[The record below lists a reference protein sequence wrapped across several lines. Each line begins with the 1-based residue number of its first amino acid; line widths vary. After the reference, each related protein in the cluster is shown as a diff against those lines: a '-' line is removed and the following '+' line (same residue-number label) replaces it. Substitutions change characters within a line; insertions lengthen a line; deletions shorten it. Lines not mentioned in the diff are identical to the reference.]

1 MGEVII
7 TDKVFPE
14 WKLTSQFINQHLSR
28 ALSLDAKLSSHPIEV
43 ECPDANRINQVRIYP
58 SPCSN
63 KSSQR
68 SRSSM
73 LCLTRKLLRV
83 RMNIGST
90 YAC

>member
-58 SPCSN
+58 AFA
-63 KSSQR
+63 
-68 SRSSM
+68 
-73 LCLTRKLLRV
+73 
-83 RMNIGST
+83 ST
-90 YAC
+90 QC